1 MTQDYN
7 EDAKEW
13 GAGRRKGAVGKLHN
27 IVVYAGSVRREQFEE
42 KVKDKPVV
50 LQEVLLAT
58 IQSDE
63 DPYDVCRQPR
73 Y

>member
-1 MTQDYN
+1 
-7 EDAKEW
+7 
-13 GAGRRKGAVGKLHN
+13 VGKLHN

-63 DPYDVCRQPR
+63 DRSYDVCRQPR